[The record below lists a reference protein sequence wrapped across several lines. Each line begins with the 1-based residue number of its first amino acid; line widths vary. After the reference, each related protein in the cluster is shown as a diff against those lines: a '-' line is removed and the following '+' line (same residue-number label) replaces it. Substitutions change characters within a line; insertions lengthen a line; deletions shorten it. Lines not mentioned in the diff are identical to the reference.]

1 MSLLLK
7 NQRIYDFYQN
17 NPQFDF
23 EKMNNI
29 MVDLLENFNEKL
41 NPAFDQSF
49 ASRLMEQMANVQKQ
63 LVTQQS
69 DNQLEYYKQLGV
81 IRTQYLDDLKTI
93 IQPLLVQNMDQ
104 LYDKISNIQKD
115 ESPMINAVL
124 DKVKQEMVVITNSFS
139 TVNQSSVMSND
150 QLLKPLEDKLSYNFT
165 SFQTITNQML
175 SSTESRLRDDL
186 RSQQYKLEE
195 MNKIGQKQE
204 MMNNQVSELLR
215 KMDNSSSKGKISE
228 TMLSHVLNNL
238 YPMADVKAVGT
249 TKETG
254 DFMMKR
260 ENKPDIL
267 FENKNYD
274 KNVGQDEVQKF
285 LRDVET
291 QQCAGVMLAQ
301 NYGIANKSNY
311 EIHLYQGNVCVYLH
325 QVQYNPEKI
334 KIAIDII
341 DHLSQFIDI
350 SGFKTEAITIDKE
363 FLDQINKEYQSF
375 VQQKLNQIK
384 TIKEY
389 SSKMLMQIDEMKM
402 PQIEQ
407 WLSKY
412 FSHSFSKEHLCKYC
426 GFESKS
432 AGGLTSHLRSCA
444 AKKKIDEDPSVS
456 ILNTNASN
464 APMKPSKPTT
474 VNDISVYMKPNNNI
488 DESKS
493 A

>member
-49 ASRLMEQMANVQKQ
+49 ASRLMEQMGNVQKQ

-81 IRTQYLDDLKTI
+81 IRTQYLDDLKTM
-93 IQPLLVQNMDQ
+93 IQPMLVQNMDQ

-139 TVNQSSVMSND
+139 TVNQSSIMSHD

-238 YPMADVKAVGT
+238 YPMADVQAVGT

-291 QQCAGVMLAQ
+291 QQCAGVMMAQ

-432 AGGLTSHLRSCA
+432 AGGLTSHLRSCV
-444 AKKKIDEDPSVS
+444 AKKKIDDGSTTVNM
-456 ILNTNASN
+456 NTFN
-464 APMKPSKPTT
+464 APSKPSKPAN
-474 VNDISVYMKPNNNI
+474 VNDISVYMKPNINN

-493 A
+493 V

>member
-81 IRTQYLDDLKTI
+81 IRTQYLDDLKTM

-139 TVNQSSVMSND
+139 TVNQHSMMSHD
-150 QLLKPLEDKLSYNFT
+150 QLLKPIEDKLSYNFT

-238 YPMADVKAVGT
+238 YPMADVQAVGT

-254 DFMMKR
+254 DFIMKR

-432 AGGLTSHLRSCA
+432 AGGLTSHLRSCV
-444 AKKKIDEDPSVS
+444 AKKKIDEESSVTN
-456 ILNTNASN
+456 LNTNVNN
-464 APMKPSKPTT
+464 APTKPSKPTT
-474 VNDISVYMKPNNNI
+474 VNDISVYMKSSENG
-488 DESKS
+488 DSKS
-493 A
+493 V